1 MERVDDAREAEALRI
16 LVVDDEDH
24 IVNFLRMGLTYE
36 GFVVEV
42 AGDAERALD
51 LMDHFKP
58 HLVVLDLMLPGMDG
72 LELAERLRRDPE
84 LLIIMLTARDQL
96 SDRVTG
102 LTVGADDYIVKPF
115 DFEEL
120 LARIRAVARRRLPA
134 QNEVLR
140 AGPITLDQPRRV
152 VTVDGRVV
160 DLTVK
165 EYELLRLFLLQPRRV
180 LPRQLI
186 LDRVWGY
193 NFYGQENNV
202 EVYVGYLR
210 RKLGD
215 EEHRLIETVRGV
227 GYRLNV

>member
-1 MERVDDAREAEALRI
+1 MERVDDGREAEALRI